1 MAKTLNL
8 NINTSAPNAQQAASE
23 LNKLNEHLKKFYDN
37 NKKNNDILT
46 KLNTTVS
53 KSIGFLKGWQTAL
66 IQVSMSFK
74 KTADSILTFSVMS
87 TKGGESVNKLQASI
101 DKLDNTNFTNLSDA
115 ASLFTKI
122 METSYTALSIY
133 SEKYRDDIIKLQS
146 QLKGTFGPAAGD
158 QVVEL
163 FQDGR
168 EAAASFTESLK
179 NDTEQFERFGQLLG
193 KNGRALREM
202 VGAQG
207 KSSFGEIADSV
218 KDVNSLISVLDSEIK
233 RTITDFIANNQPM
246 ISSFVKRLVES
257 VRQFFEYIKNNQD
270 TLKNMFSSA
279 VGIANSLADA
289 IRKIADYV
297 KEIPFEQLLLLYGG
311 AKLGGVKGALGAS
324 AGGAIAGA
332 VGGNEVT
339 GGLIGAGLG
348 MGLGNVFADGLLK
361 AAKAN
366 PLAVTM
372 IGIAGAAADQF
383 RRYAESRSGEGTIGG
398 WLAEWGEGYKNGSKD
413 YGSNLSPEMLA
424 KRKAKEEAA
433 TKKYTE
439 ENTKAVELEKERQR
453 LEDEKKAK
461 TGAIAEDAKK
471 YAEYSQ
477 NALSSLQAIS
487 AQSAIT
493 GAGQEKI
500 AKAAEEALRYN
511 SEALQKM
518 MLYRDE
524 LEKAEKTDDNR
535 KALSKVRAD
544 IEKMNLE
551 RLQAQHQV
559 AEAMLATKK
568 SELELLQTQESI
580 LNTQLSMY
588 ESIYGTAAMAAE
600 ATLRVVDTLK
610 QEAALGKQIY
620 EQYRQ
625 KRIEVEK
632 TGGINLE
639 MRKTENKLQN
649 DYMQKQLTII
659 QKVKELRD
667 GYLDAVQQQA
677 IGIGSFNKLI
687 TTAEQNVGM
696 GQAAG
701 MVRKNFLTGIYQQGK
716 ANDVASYRYGATGT
730 GFAGTS
736 GGAFGARQLANRT
749 RNVLNQGG
757 LSEWQK
763 NLYGQTSGINEQTL
777 NRISQSLGTNLL
789 SSGKQAEIISR
800 GLIGP
805 NVSANSGKT
814 VSTTSNSIEG
824 ALNNLVASAIQLKNV
839 LTKGIPT
846 TATGTGPTAASGTF
860 G

>member
-625 KRIEVEK
+625 KRIEAEK

-696 GQAAG
+696 AQAAG
-701 MVRKNFLTGIYQQGK
+701 MVRKNFLTGIYQK
-716 ANDVASYRYGATGT
+716 SNAANIASYRYSASGAGFEGT
-730 GFAGTS
+730 G

-749 RNVLNQGG
+749 RNVLNQGR
-757 LSEWQK
+757 LSDWQK
-763 NLYGQTSGINEQTL
+763 NLYGSTSGINNQVLDRMT
-777 NRISQSLGTNLL
+777 SQLGGTMLSQQAQQELL
-789 SSGKQAEIISR
+789 SR
-800 GLIGP
+800 GMNRPVTTLGG
-805 NVSANSGKT
+805 SKT
-814 VSTTSNSIEG
+814 VSTTSNSVEG
-824 ALNNLVASAIQLKNV
+824 ALNNLVASAMQLKQSILSNS
-839 LTKGIPT
+839 PT
-846 TATGTGPTAASGTF
+846 MANNTGPTAASGTF